1 MKLNSPR
8 SPQQS
13 STTASFV
20 VDALRHSILQG
31 EVAQGARIRQDATAL
46 QFGVS
51 QMIVREAFK
60 DLVNEGL
67 LQSEP
72 RRGVSVT
79 LLSVDE
85 ALEIT
90 VLRSMLEPQAL
101 EWAMPHITD
110 GDCQK
115 ADALLRELDVAAS
128 IDDIVRLNGQFH
140 MALYAPSKKQRTLDL
155 IASLRSNFERY
166 LRYTW
171 TATSHRAKSQEE
183 HRQILELCRTRK
195 IKPAHRLLKDHILAT
210 GDLLIEKLRR
220 QHAAAS
226 PASSPP

>member
-1 MKLNSPR
+1 MAVNSIRLRQKP
-8 SPQQS
+8 

-20 VDALRHSILQG
+20 VDALRQSILQG
-31 EVAQGARIRQDATAL
+31 QVSQGERIRQDATAL

-67 LQSEP
+67 LQAEP

-79 LLSVDE
+79 VLSVDE

-90 VLRSMLEPQAL
+90 TLRSILEPQIL
-101 EWAMPHITD
+101 EWAMPNITD
-110 GDCQK
+110 SDCQK
-115 ADALLRELDVAAS
+115 AENILRELDIAVS
-128 IDDIVRLNGQFH
+128 IDDIVRLNEQFH
-140 MALYAPSKKQRTLDL
+140 MALYSPSKRQRTLDL
-155 IASLRSNFERY
+155 ISSLRLNFERY

-183 HRQILELCRTRK
+183 HHRILELCRSHK
-195 IKPAHRLLKDHILAT
+195 AKPACRLLKDHIVAT
-210 GDLLIEKLRR
+210 GELLIEKLRR
-220 QHAAAS
+220 LDA
-226 PASSPP
+226 